1 MALGMLAACTQNEE
15 IAAVDDT
22 ENIIHVGGVSTEAM
36 TLREVQTRADEET
49 DSKSAEKVDQAENV
63 DWLASVLKG
72 QGMDITYLTK
82 TAQQT
87 AQQKALL
94 KLETD
99 DKGEIWKSGD
109 ITVYSLN
116 AYATNGKLTEVP
128 AKWLGNGAHTFQ
140 GVYVPEGLKQ
150 GGAHSYDDLS
160 HYTAVPPM
168 ADISAT
174 VGRITIPL
182 QHRLARVVA
191 YVLIEPSM
199 KAKLKGYK
207 SGDVHS
213 AENTMLRFCNVK
225 TLDYVN
231 ADGQPVWKT
240 ERKAIPNY
248 LGESKGDIIFEGK
261 NYGKCPYY
269 DLIVRPTYT
278 KRTSGSNVMYDEK
291 AGTTD
296 SESNS
301 IDFELTLDN
310 DLEYEKHFVFDL
322 NANDETVV
330 YLRVSPERI
339 DYNSAGSRL
348 WKETNQGD
356 NYYGVNNENG
366 NNLSVAGSSWQRAY
380 TNKTLEDDNVTDGHK
395 YNADSED
402 KEAQYVS
409 DTKWFEMLLQAHEGG
424 AHHGDYF
431 ILDHNI
437 TINTD
442 EFTFPDNFKFTGHLD
457 GMDHTITLTG
467 KRGYLFDGLN
477 GIYDPTPAANV
488 HLEGNTWV
496 PTPGWRAEVV
506 NTTIVGGRLFKED
519 ASITGYVNNCKDK
532 NGQVVNHTPA
542 IPQYK

>member
-1 MALGMLAACTQNEE
+1 MALGILAACSQNEE
-15 IAAVDDT
+15 LVAADDSAD
-22 ENIIHVGGVSTEAM
+22 IIHVGGVSTEAM

-49 DSKSAEKVDQAENV
+49 DSKSAEKEAQAENV

-82 TAQQT
+82 TAQQ
-87 AQQKALL
+87 KARL

-99 DKGEIWKSGD
+99 REGNLSTSEGGVTI
-109 ITVYSLN
+109 YSLK
-116 AYATNGKLTEVP
+116 AYDSEGNLTATP

-140 GVYVPEGLKQ
+140 GVYVPEGLKL

-199 KAKLKGYK
+199 NAKLKGYISGAK
-207 SGDVHS
+207 SS
-213 AENTMLRFCNVK
+213 AENTMLRFCNVQ

-231 ADGQPVWKT
+231 AQGQPVWKT

-248 LGESKGDIIFEGK
+248 LGEEKVTYEGK
-261 NYGKCPYY
+261 EYGLCPCY

-278 KRTSGSNVMYDEK
+278 KRTSGSNVMYDEQ

-296 SESNS
+296 EGTNS

-395 YNADSED
+395 YNADEENE
-402 KEAQYVS
+402 EAQYVS
-409 DTKWFEMLLQAHEGG
+409 DSKWIEMLLQAHEGG
-424 AHHGDYF
+424 SHHGDYF
-431 ILDHNI
+431 ILDHDI
-437 TINTD
+437 TIPASAIPN
-442 EFTFPDNFKFTGHLD
+442 NFVFTGHLD
-457 GMDHTITLTG
+457 GMGHTITIESD
-467 KRGYLFDGLN
+467 YLLAGLN
-477 GIYDPTPAANV
+477 GTYDPTPAANV
-488 HLEGNTWV
+488 HLEGNIWV
-496 PTPGWRAEVV
+496 PTPGWRAELV
-506 NTTIVGGRLFKED
+506 NTTIVGGRLFKEG

>member
-1 MALGMLAACTQNEE
+1 MGLATLAACTQNEE

-22 ENIIHVGGVSTEAM
+22 ENIIHVGGVSTNEL
-36 TLREVQTRADEET
+36 TLRAVQTRADET
-49 DSKSAEKVDQAENV
+49 KSDEEKNKEAEPEPAEKVE
-63 DWLASVLKG
+63 WLANMLK

-87 AQQKALL
+87 AQQKAHL

-99 DKGEIWKSGD
+99 DKGEILKSGD

-116 AYATNGKLTEVP
+116 AYDTNGKLTEVP

-140 GVYVPEGLKQ
+140 GVYVPEGLKDKNTTKT
-150 GGAHSYDDLS
+150 YDDLS
-160 HYTAVPPM
+160 QYTAVPPM

-207 SGDVHS
+207 SGDDHS
-213 AENTMLRFCNVK
+213 TENTMLRFCNVK

-240 ERKAIPNY
+240 ERKAIPHY
-248 LGESKGDIIFEGK
+248 LKEEEVTFEGK
-261 NYGKCPYY
+261 EYGMCPRY

-278 KRTSGSNVMYDEK
+278 KRTSGSNVMYDEQ

-296 SESNS
+296 EGTNS

-395 YNADSED
+395 YNADNED
-402 KEAQYVS
+402 EEAQYVLDS
-409 DTKWFEMLLQAHEGG
+409 KWIEMLLQAHEGG

-431 ILDHNI
+431 ILDHDI
-437 TINTD
+437 TIPASAIPND
-442 EFTFPDNFKFTGHLD
+442 FVFTGHLD
-457 GMDHTITLTG
+457 GMGHTITIESD
-467 KRGYLFDGLN
+467 YLLAGLN
-477 GIYDPTPAANV
+477 GTYDPTPAANV

-506 NTTIVGGRLFKED
+506 NTTIVGGRLFKEG